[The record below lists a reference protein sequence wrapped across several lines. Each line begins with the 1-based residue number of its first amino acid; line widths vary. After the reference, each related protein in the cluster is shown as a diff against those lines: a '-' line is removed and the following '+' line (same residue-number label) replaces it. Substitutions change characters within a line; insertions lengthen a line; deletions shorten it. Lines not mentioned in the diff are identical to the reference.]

1 MFEVF
6 IFTNGIFLGI
16 LLLLLPSPIRR
27 ANVFLALF
35 LISQSVEV
43 APDLFDEDS
52 ALLPETAFL
61 TIPLLFYY
69 VQLLIHQKIRQS
81 QWLYLIPALLT
92 NVLLWLPVEDPDEA
106 ALLTQVLIS
115 IPFYGFNLYLLF
127 SMHRNITRHQSGLM
141 DQFASL
147 ELRTLQWV
155 KGLVVIFLAF
165 HFVWIFEDILLLSG
179 TEAWVLAVVSEVLT
193 LLSVFWV
200 GYHGLRQKESQ
211 TEIRTDEEKAGVP
224 ILDKSDEEEFERVK
238 AQILAHKLYLN
249 QELTLRLLAQQVNM
263 NEKKLSL
270 WINQFTES
278 NFYHLINQF
287 RVAEFKE
294 QLAAPENKNYS
305 LLGIAQNAGFRNKS
319 TFYKAFKELEG
330 ITPNEYKKSLNQA
343 LKV

>member
-16 LLLLLPSPIRR
+16 LLLLMPSVIKR
-27 ANVFLALF
+27 ANIFLALF
-35 LISQSVEV
+35 LISQSFEL
-43 APDLFDEDS
+43 APDLFEEDS
-52 ALLPETAFL
+52 PFLPETAFL

-69 VQLLIHQKIRQS
+69 VQLLIHQQVKRV
-81 QWLYLIPALLT
+81 QWFFLTPALLT
-92 NVLLWLPVEDPDEA
+92 NVLLWIPLQEPDEVA
-106 ALLTQVLIS
+106 MLIEVLIS

-127 SMHRNITRHQSGLM
+127 RMHRSISKHQLGLM

-147 ELRTLQWV
+147 ELRTLRWV
-155 KGLVVIFLAF
+155 KGLVAIFLVF
-165 HFVWIFEDILLLSG
+165 HFVWILEDILRFTG
-179 TEAWVLAVVSEVLT
+179 IEAIALVVVSEVLT

-211 TEIRTDEEKAGVP
+211 AVTLPPDEKSKPVS
-224 ILDKSDEEEFERVK
+224 LDKTDEEEFEKVK
-238 AQILAHKLYLN
+238 TQILTNKLYLN
-249 QELTLRLLAQQVNM
+249 QELTLRLLAQQVSI

-278 NFYHLINQF
+278 NFYHLINRY

-294 QLAAPENKNYS
+294 QLETPENQNYS

-330 ITPNEYKKSLNQA
+330 ITPNEYKKGLNQT